1 SCNKVSTLIPYGFA
15 LPHTA
20 STSDQG
26 GLKGRAV
33 ARCGGWRAGP
43 RWRRRRGCRRVR
55 EGSPRPALR
64 VASRRA
70 GPPGPHA
77 RPSLIGGV
85 ALLLLAV
92 LAGLANFGIVEVLVT
107 PGDAARTAQ
116 DLIDS
121 EALFRSGIAGLI
133 VVVLLDIVVACSLLA
148 VFESVNRSVAIM
160 AAVFRI
166 AYATVFLV
174 AISQLVSVL
183 ELLGDADEALQAVG
197 QFHTIWDASYALF
210 GVHLALI
217 GYLVYRSGFAPRLLG
232 VLLVLAGLG
241 YLVDEI
247 GSVLV
252 SGYALEISRFSFVG
266 EAVLIFWL
274 LIKGVRLHGSGTR

>member
-1 SCNKVSTLIPYGFA
+1 MSTPKLATTPAGRD
-15 LPHTA
+15 
-20 STSDQG
+20 SDHSAPDAATPSAAPLRSGQ
-26 GLKGRAV
+26 AN
-33 ARCGGWRAGP
+33 ATP
-43 RWRRRRGCRRVR
+43 RSRPAW
-55 EGSPRPALR
+55 SPRTA
-64 VASRRA
+64 
-70 GPPGPHA
+70 
-77 RPSLIGGV
+77 SLIGGI

-92 LAGLANFGIVEVLVT
+92 LAGLANFGVVEALVT
-107 PGDAARTAQ
+107 PGDAARTAK

-133 VVVLLDIVVACSLLA
+133 IVVILDIVVACSLLA

-174 AISQLVSVL
+174 AISQLVSAL
-183 ELLGDADEALQAVG
+183 ALLGDADEALQAVG

-217 GYLVYRSGFAPRLLG
+217 GYLVYRSGFAPRLIG

-274 LIKGVRLHGSGTR
+274 LIKGVRLHGSGSR